1 MFRQAVQ
8 QLQQDWSSDDKLQ
21 RLNQLAASDRLTVGE
36 LKKWLNAEP
45 DVSDTTASSPE
56 APEAPEAVRTLWD
69 ELHTTVQLDP
79 AAAAPT
85 SHTKPAGG
93 GTTAYNV
100 LRWNVATNVEQ
111 YLAQFRPQ
119 LEATPSKGYSTSGLA
134 DPSWTIIAEH
144 QVYSGSA
151 MKLYA
156 PVNACLEAAGL
167 QVRLLP
173 SHGEHSRSDADTC
186 AEIRHRDGSYR
197 YLPGEAQSSSRES
210 DGGAHLHTLLGDE
223 ATQTDRDKVEHV
235 ASQEL
240 MYMVIEGS
248 QLGLIVSHTSLIGMK
263 RVGAPSSKDIAFTDT
278 IRLDSC
284 NPYARA
290 MLFSISACFE
300 ESSYMDPQH
309 WPESPDDKEWVRR
322 AVAAADSPHALRR
335 CNQEQHAP
343 LASRLHSHGLLPE
356 LPECPLPALLLGN
369 SLVQIKDHRMV
380 RLGSWEG
387 RTVVFKLW
395 DTYQCINA
403 RAYLQREWL
412 AYHALRPLQGH
423 AIPKLEAVGST
434 WAGGMIFLVLE
445 YAGSSL
451 SGDFTV
457 DKAAR
462 ILDIVGQLHEQR
474 VMHNGLDLRHFV
486 GQAQQILELDADS
499 ILDDIADAVFHYH
512 DQAFDAAIQTVLGDR
527 LSDAQKVA
535 FIQGCKGVYAA
546 VHADLTQRLQQ
557 LATAAKAGPL
567 HVPSGLIIPQAAEPE
582 DDSGLPEEDVLDQM
596 LAQKRAEIRKAR
608 RRAVELDAQAA
619 ALEEEIEQHSG
630 TRHLT
635 QLTSSLMGKENLA
648 QDASTLVDLG
658 LKLQQAMAHAQELR
672 QARLA
677 SGADEGCNVAVEAE
691 RAIIRTKALHGGLPS
706 DVMHSIK
713 ASLSVLDSNAVT
725 A

>member
-210 DGGAHLHTLLGDE
+210 DGGAHLHTLLGDRGQP
-223 ATQTDRDKVEHV
+223 TGLDRVPHE
-235 ASQEL
+235 
-240 MYMVIEGS
+240 
-248 QLGLIVSHTSLIGMK
+248 
-263 RVGAPSSKDIAFTDT
+263 
-278 IRLDSC
+278 
-284 NPYARA
+284 
-290 MLFSISACFE
+290 
-300 ESSYMDPQH
+300 
-309 WPESPDDKEWVRR
+309 PDWDE
-322 AVAAADSPHALRR
+322 ADSPHALRR